1 MKEEEILKAEQ
12 CSLAKLLYLHGFR
25 YIARDEA
32 NGLFAYVNKPTKH
45 TKPDIYWH
53 ASGKF
58 CCLNDYYFPNI
69 KPEQEY
75 PTEIHK
81 NGNVRLARNRKAKVV
96 TL

>member
-12 CSLAKLLYLHGFR
+12 CSVAKLLYLHGFR

-53 ASGKF
+53 ASGKL
-58 CCLNDYYFPNI
+58 CGLPDYYFPNI
-69 KPEQEY
+69 KPEQDA
-75 PTEIHK
+75 EIHK
-81 NGNVRLARNRKAKVV
+81 NGKVRLARNRKAKVV